1 MKAVLEFNYPED
13 EQKLEHA
20 LKGAAY
26 YEALTSIDG
35 ILNAPFTKADATSLF
50 TMRCASC
57 HGDDGKLGASGA
69 KDLSISKLTDAEIT
83 SIIYNG
89 KNGMPAFGDSFTKEQ
104 LDALVPIVKSLR
116 K

>member
-1 MKAVLEFNYPED
+1 MVLR
-13 EQKLEHA
+13 L
-20 LKGAAY
+20 
-26 YEALTSIDG
+26 SIFLG
-35 ILNAPFTKADATSLF
+35 LFLLVSCGPQTKEVEESTEEKPFTKADATSLF

-57 HGDDGKLGASGA
+57 HGDDGKLGVSGA